1 MERIKTTKNGA
12 RISEGIN
19 ANIFILLYELAYSSM
34 LVIDV
39 LGKRRM
45 DAIMPTSNQVTRT
58 AMLLLTKNPFSLTV
72 DSFVFTRRIA
82 VLFCLDIY
90 DRLKPLTR
98 FQCNAKLTVK
108 TMSTN
113 SVIKTYFR
121 FRSQAK

>member
-1 MERIKTTKNGA
+1 MEGIKTTKNGA

-72 DSFVFTRRIA
+72 DSFVLTQRIA
-82 VLFCLDIY
+82 VLF
-90 DRLKPLTR
+90 
-98 FQCNAKLTVK
+98 V
-108 TMSTN
+108 
-113 SVIKTYFR
+113 
-121 FRSQAK
+121 